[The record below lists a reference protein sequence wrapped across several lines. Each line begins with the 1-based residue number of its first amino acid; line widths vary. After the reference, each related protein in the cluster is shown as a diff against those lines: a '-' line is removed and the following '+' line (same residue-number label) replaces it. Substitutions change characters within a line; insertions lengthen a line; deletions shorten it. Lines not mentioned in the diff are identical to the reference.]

1 MSDSTATIEA
11 LGGFDDPRCEP
22 AVWNALLARGGTDA
36 PFLTWE
42 WQKAWWESFDRSG
55 LLLIGAARDGDL
67 LAVAPFFA
75 EEGMIYFVGSGGSD
89 YLDFIG
95 DISAPE
101 VLDGLLAHAKSRVPD
116 FAGFRF
122 YHVPDASPTAGLL
135 RASALRLGL
144 VLREDGIQ
152 SAPATRLGVDEKADS
167 ALTQKKSL
175 LRHEAHFR
183 KSGSLH
189 AVHDSTAEKIEPQL
203 DEFFEQHIARWSATP
218 HPSLFH
224 DPRQQRFY
232 RALTQ
237 YASPAGWL
245 RFTRIEADDR
255 PIAFHFGFSYNGAFM
270 WYKPAFAID
279 LARHSPGEVLL
290 RQLLLRAIDERA
302 HTFDFGLGDEPF
314 KQRFATHTQT
324 VRNFVLYSAD
334 GPVPELW

>member
-42 WQKAWWESFDRSG
+42 WQKAWWASFDRSG
-55 LLLIGAARDGDL
+55 LLLIGASRDGDL

-122 YHVPDASPTAGLL
+122 YHVPDASPAAGLL
-135 RASALRLGL
+135 RASALRLDL
-144 VLREDGIQ
+144 VMREDGVQ

-167 ALTQKKSL
+167 ALTQ
-175 LRHEAHFR
+175 
-183 KSGSLH
+183 
-189 AVHDSTAEKIEPQL
+189 
-203 DEFFEQHIARWSATP
+203 
-218 HPSLFH
+218 
-224 DPRQQRFY
+224 
-232 RALTQ
+232 

-245 RFTRIEADDR
+245 RFTRIEADGR
-255 PIAFHFGFSYNGAFM
+255 PIAFHFGLAYHGGFM

-334 GPVPELW
+334 GPAPELW